1 MHRTLA
7 VRCALL
13 AVLVLAGSAH
23 ASQLIDR
30 NANDV
35 RLMTNAKGE
44 AMLTYKVGGKLK
56 HVLVWGAI
64 NAKQPNPN
72 EKQVKFSVDYSGGW
86 GKYNRKIANYWTT
99 FGNKC
104 AGYDGPDLPF
114 FITGCHAP
122 DGSLWAVQSWQVPLP
137 DLGFTPWTA
146 QLSAYELHIS
156 HWKGPIA
163 QLEVW
168 SDWIYGGKF
177 HDLFGHA
184 TYDGRPIYGFGTTSV
199 GAPTDRFGRLIY
211 LDTLDA
217 PNYGSG
223 WQRENSFVPHNPTG
237 VFCYGFYTCDPTK
250 GGYVHPSGQT
260 AMRGPGVGKQYRLTL
275 DGPGVTPDV
284 QVMIDDPGDYD
295 ANDPSKVAYEKQQ
308 NAELDSILNG
318 DKLCR
323 QH

>member
-1 MHRTLA
+1 MSLRF
-7 VRCALL
+7 
-13 AVLVLAGSAH
+13 
-23 ASQLIDR
+23 
-30 NANDV
+30 
-35 RLMTNAKGE
+35 
-44 AMLTYKVGGKLK
+44 
-56 HVLVWGAI
+56 
-64 NAKQPNPN
+64 
-72 EKQVKFSVDYSGGW
+72 FSDQ
-86 GKYNRKIANYWTT
+86 
-99 FGNKC
+99 C
-104 AGYDGPDLPF
+104 
-114 FITGCHAP
+114 
-122 DGSLWAVQSWQVPLP
+122 VPTEISRVLP
-137 DLGFTPWTA
+137 DLEDCNDTA
-146 QLSAYELHIS
+146 PDVPAAAQAA
-156 HWKGPIA
+156 PIA

-184 TYDGRPIYGFGTTSV
+184 TYDGRPIYGFGTTSG

-237 VFCYGFYTCDPTK
+237 VFCYGFYTFDPTK